1 MQKKKKRQ
9 LFRVAILVILFGAL
23 AFTLYTNFFNSKD
36 VVGVGDQ
43 APNFVLED
51 MEGNKIEMEELRGKG
66 VFLNFWGTWCE
77 PCKEEMPYMQSQY
90 EIYKDRGVEIV
101 AVNVSETKLAV
112 NRFANTYGLTFPI
125 VIDKGEVLDAYGVNP
140 LPTTFL
146 IDKDGK
152 IVDKITAGMTE
163 QMVADYMKKIE
174 P

>member
-1 MQKKKKRQ
+1 MQKKRNRQ
-9 LFRVAILVILFGAL
+9 FFRVAILAVLFGAL

-51 MEGNKIEMEELRGKG
+51 MEGNKVELADLKGKG

-90 EIYKDRGVEIV
+90 EIFKDRGVEIV
-101 AVNVSETKLAV
+101 AVNVSETELAV

-125 VIDKGEVLDAYGVNP
+125 VIDNGEVLDAYGVNP

-152 IVDKITAGMTE
+152 IVDKITASMSE